1 MTKAVTPDLDYPV
14 AAPADVDPII
24 YRSQIIQA
32 MAARYQQAAPE
43 LSNEEA
49 HDSAM
54 STWGTDWDTDP
65 EPRSIEASYPEVDA
79 DLSYWGEE

>member
-1 MTKAVTPDLDYPV
+1 MSAEPLDYPV
-14 AAPADVDPII
+14 AAPDCVEPVI

-32 MAARYQQAAPE
+32 MAARYQQAVPD

-54 STWGTDWDTDP
+54 STWDTDWDTDP
-65 EPRSIEASYPEVDA
+65 EPRTIEASYPEVDA

>member
-1 MTKAVTPDLDYPV
+1 MTELDYPV
-14 AAPADVDPII
+14 DAPDGVDPII

-32 MAARYQQAAPE
+32 MAARYQEAAN

-54 STWGTDWDTDP
+54 STWDTEWETDP
-65 EPRSIEASYPEVDA
+65 APRTVLASYTEVDA

>member
-1 MTKAVTPDLDYPV
+1 MTQALDYPV
-14 AAPADVDPII
+14 AAPDGVDPII
-24 YRSQIIQA
+24 FRSQIIQA
-32 MAARYQQAAPE
+32 MAVRYQQAVPD

-54 STWGTDWDTDP
+54 STWDTEWEADP
-65 EPRSIEASYPEVDA
+65 APRTVLASYTEVDA

>member
-1 MTKAVTPDLDYPV
+1 MTKAVTPALDYPV

-24 YRSQIIQA
+24 FRSQIIQA
-32 MAARYQQAAPE
+32 MAERYQQAVPD
-43 LSNEEA
+43 LSNEQA
-49 HDSAM
+49 HDAAM